1 MGIINGKQYL
11 DRIDSLHANVWYN
24 GQQVKGNISEH
35 PAFSGVMRSQAALF
49 DMQHDEKHKDI
60 MTFTSETTGN
70 LVGTSYLRPTTKE
83 DLEKRRKMVQ
93 VWAKSTFG
101 MMGRSPDYK
110 NSTLMALASSADLLE
125 EQGPQFSQNLK
136 NFYEYAREKDLSF
149 THTFIS
155 PQVNRSSLHYEDEE
169 NIVAARMVDKNSEGI
184 IIKGARLLATQGGIT
199 DEIIISSSGLKMFEE
214 PFAYA
219 FSIPSNTEGLKFICR
234 ESFSYDS
241 SSFNHPLGSRF
252 EEMDAIVVL
261 DNVLVP
267 WERVFVAEN
276 IDVANKL
283 YSISNFKPLVTHQV
297 VSRQIMKA
305 EFILGIAQ
313 LLVNTI
319 AIGEYGHVKEKISEI
334 IIAVENHKALLLASE
349 INAKQ
354 DKHGTMVPDVTPL
367 SVAIV
372 QFPKVYPRFIE
383 ILQLLGA
390 SGLVSIPTEA
400 DLESPIRADI
410 DQYLQSATTDAISRI
425 QLFRLAWDV
434 SMSAFGSRQTL
445 YERFFF
451 GCPTRLTMGLYHE
464 YDRKELVNDVAR
476 GLGFLGR

>member
-11 DRIDSLHANVWYN
+11 DRINSLQTNVWHN
-24 GQQVKGNISEH
+24 GKQVQGNISEH

-49 DMQHDEKHKDI
+49 DMQHDEKYKDI
-60 MTFTSETTGN
+60 MTFESDTTGN
-70 LVGTSYLRPTTKE
+70 LVGTSFLRPTTKE

-93 VWAKSTFG
+93 VWAKATFG

-125 EQGPQFSQNLK
+125 EQGPQFPKNLK
-136 NFYEYAREKDLSF
+136 NFYEYARENDLSF

-155 PQVNRSSLHYEDEE
+155 PQVNRSSFHYEDED
-169 NIVAARMVDKNSEGI
+169 NIVAARMIDKTSEGI

-252 EEMDAIVVL
+252 EEMDAVVVL

-267 WERVFVAEN
+267 WERVFVSEN

-283 YSISNFKPLVTHQV
+283 YSLSNFKPLVTHQV
-297 VSRQIMKA
+297 VSRQVMKA
-305 EFILGIAQ
+305 EFVLGIAQ
-313 LLVNTI
+313 LIVNTI
-319 AIGEYGHVKEKISEI
+319 AIGEYGHVKEKISEM

-349 INAKQ
+349 INAKP

-372 QFPKVYPRFIE
+372 QFPKVYPRFME

-410 DQYLQSATTDAISRI
+410 DQYLQSATTDAKSRI
-425 QLFRLAWDV
+425 KLFRLAWDV

-451 GCPTRLTMGLYHE
+451 GCPTRLAMGLYQE
-464 YDRKELVNDVAR
+464 YNRKELVDDVAR
-476 GLGFLGR
+476 ELGFLE

>member
-11 DRIDSLHANVWYN
+11 NRINALHANVWYD
-24 GQQVKGNISEH
+24 GEQVRGNISEH
-35 PAFSGVMRSQAALF
+35 PAFAGAMKSQAALYDF
-49 DMQHDEKHKDI
+49 QHDEKHKEI
-60 MTFTSETTGN
+60 TTYVSDSTGD
-70 LVGTSYLRPTTKE
+70 LVGTSFLRPTSRE

-93 VWAKSTFG
+93 LWAKSTFG

-125 EQGPQFSQNLK
+125 EQGPQFPENLR
-136 NFYEYAREKDLSF
+136 NFYHHARENDLSF

-155 PQVNRSSLHYEDEE
+155 PQVNRSSFHYEDDE
-169 NIVAARMVDKNSEGI
+169 NIVAARMVDKTSEGI
-184 IIKGARLLATQGGIT
+184 VIKGARLLATQGGIT

-219 FSIPSNTEGLKFICR
+219 FSIPSNMEGLKFICR
-234 ESFSYDS
+234 ESFSYDPS
-241 SSFNHPLGSRF
+241 QFNHPLGSRF

-267 WERVFVAEN
+267 WERVFVSEN

-283 YSISNFKPLVTHQV
+283 YGASNFKPLVTHQV
-297 VSRQIMKA
+297 VSRQVKKA
-305 EFILGIAQ
+305 EFVLGVAQ

-334 IIAVENHKALLLASE
+334 IIALENHKALLLASE
-349 INAKQ
+349 MNAKQ

-367 SVAIV
+367 SVAIA

-390 SGLVSIPTEA
+390 SGLVSIPTER
-400 DLESPIRADI
+400 DLQSPIRADI
-410 DQYLQSATTDAISRI
+410 DQYLQSATTDAQTRI
-425 QLFRLAWDV
+425 KLFRLAWDV

-451 GCPTRLTMGLYHE
+451 GCPTRLAMGLYHE
-464 YDRKELVNDVAR
+464 YDRHQLVDDVAKEL
-476 GLGFLGR
+476 GF

>member
-1 MGIINGKQYL
+1 MGIIDGKQYL
-11 DRIDSLHANVWYN
+11 DRINSLQSNVWYN

-35 PAFSGVMRSQAALF
+35 PAFSGVMKSQAALY
-49 DMQHDEKHKDI
+49 DMQHENKYKDI

-70 LVGTSYLRPTTKE
+70 LVGTSFLRPTSKE
-83 DLEKRRKMVQ
+83 DLEKRRKMIQ
-93 VWAKSTFG
+93 LWAKSTFG

-110 NSTLMALASSADLLE
+110 NSTLMALATSADILT
-125 EQGPQFSQNLK
+125 EQGPQFPENLR
-136 NFYEYAREKDLSF
+136 NFYEYARENDLSF

-155 PQVNRSSLHYEDEE
+155 PQVNRSSYHYEDDE
-169 NIVAARMVDKNSEGI
+169 NIVAARIVDKNSEGLV
-184 IIKGARLLATQGGIT
+184 IKGARLLATQGGIT
-199 DEIIISSSGLKMFEE
+199 DEIIISSSGLKMFDE

-234 ESFSYDS
+234 ESFAYDS
-241 SSFNHPLGSRF
+241 SQFNHPLGSRF

-267 WERVFVAEN
+267 WDRVFVSEN
-276 IDVANKL
+276 IEVANNL

-297 VSRQIMKA
+297 VSRQVMKA
-305 EFILGIAQ
+305 EFILGVAQ

-334 IIAVENHKALLLASE
+334 IIAVESHKALLLASE
-349 INAKQ
+349 INAKP

-367 SVAIV
+367 SVAIA

-390 SGLVSIPTEA
+390 SGLVSIPTEN
-400 DLESPIRADI
+400 DLESPIRPDI
-410 DQYLQSATTDAISRI
+410 DQYLQSATTDAHTRI
-425 QLFRLAWDV
+425 KLFRLAWDV
-434 SMSAFGSRQTL
+434 SMSAFGSRQNL

-451 GCPTRLTMGLYHE
+451 GCPTRLAMGLYHE
-464 YDRKELVNDVAR
+464 YDRKELVDDVAR
-476 GLGFLGR
+476 DLGLEVK

>member
-11 DRIDSLHANVWYN
+11 DRINSLHANVWHN
-24 GQQVKGNISEH
+24 GQQVTGNISEH

-49 DMQHDEKHKDI
+49 DMQNEEKHKDI
-60 MTFTSETTGN
+60 MTFKSDTTGS
-70 LVGTSYLRPTTKE
+70 LIGTSYLRPTTKE

-125 EQGPQFSQNLK
+125 EQGPQFPQNLK
-136 NFYEYAREKDLSF
+136 NFYEYARENDLSF

-155 PQVNRSSLHYEDEE
+155 PQVNRSSFHYEDDE
-169 NIVAARMVDKNSEGI
+169 NIVAARMVDKTSEGI

-219 FSIPSNTEGLKFICR
+219 FSIPSNTDGLKFICR

-267 WERVFVAEN
+267 WERVFVSEN

-297 VSRQIMKA
+297 VSRQVMKA

-319 AIGEYGHVKEKISEI
+319 SIGEYGHVKEKISEI

-349 INAKQ
+349 LNAKL

-410 DQYLQSATTDAISRI
+410 DQYLQSATTDAKSRI
-425 QLFRLAWDV
+425 QLFRLAWDI

-451 GCPTRLTMGLYHE
+451 GCPTRLAMGLYQE
-464 YDRKELVNDVAR
+464 YNRKELVDDVAR
-476 GLGFLGR
+476 ELGFLK

>member
-1 MGIINGKQYL
+1 MGIIDGKQYL
-11 DRIDSLHANVWYN
+11 DRINSLQSNVWYN

-35 PAFSGVMRSQAALF
+35 PAFSGVMKSQAALY
-49 DMQHDEKHKDI
+49 DMQHENKYKDI

-70 LVGTSYLRPTTKE
+70 LVGTSFLRPTSKE
-83 DLEKRRKMVQ
+83 DLEKRRKMIQ
-93 VWAKSTFG
+93 LWAKSTFG

-110 NSTLMALASSADLLE
+110 NSTLMALATSADILT
-125 EQGPQFSQNLK
+125 EQGPQFPENLR
-136 NFYEYAREKDLSF
+136 NFYEYARENDLSF

-155 PQVNRSSLHYEDEE
+155 PQVNRSSYHYEDDE
-169 NIVAARMVDKNSEGI
+169 NIVAARIVDKNSEGLV
-184 IIKGARLLATQGGIT
+184 IKGARLLATQGGIT
-199 DEIIISSSGLKMFEE
+199 DEIIISSSGLKMFDE

-219 FSIPSNTEGLKFICR
+219 FSIPSNTKGLKFICR
-234 ESFSYDS
+234 ESFAYDS
-241 SSFNHPLGSRF
+241 SQFNHPLGSRF

-267 WERVFVAEN
+267 WDRVFVSEN
-276 IDVANKL
+276 IEVANNL

-297 VSRQIMKA
+297 VSRQVMKA
-305 EFILGIAQ
+305 EFILGVAQ

-334 IIAVENHKALLLASE
+334 IIAVESHKALLLASE
-349 INAKQ
+349 INAKP

-367 SVAIV
+367 SVAIA

-390 SGLVSIPTEA
+390 SGLVSIPTEN
-400 DLESPIRADI
+400 DLESPIRPDI
-410 DQYLQSATTDAISRI
+410 DQYMQSATTDAHTRI
-425 QLFRLAWDV
+425 KLFRLAWDV
-434 SMSAFGSRQTL
+434 SMSAFGSRQNL

-451 GCPTRLTMGLYHE
+451 GCPTRLAMGLYHE
-464 YDRKELVNDVAR
+464 YDRKELVDDVAR
-476 GLGFLGR
+476 DLGLEVK

>member
-11 DRIDSLHANVWYN
+11 TRIDSLHANVWYN

-35 PAFSGVMRSQAALF
+35 PAFSGVMRSQASLF
-49 DMQHDEKHKDI
+49 DMQHDKKHKDI
-60 MTFTSETTGN
+60 MTFTSDTTGN

-93 VWAKSTFG
+93 IWAKSTFG

-125 EQGPQFSQNLK
+125 ELGPQFPQNLK
-136 NFYEYAREKDLSF
+136 NFYEYARENDLSF
-149 THTFIS
+149 THTFIA
-155 PQVNRSSLHYEDEE
+155 PQANRSSLHYEDDE
-169 NIVAARMVDKNSEGI
+169 NIVAARMVDKTSEGI
-184 IIKGARLLATQGGIT
+184 VIKGARLLATQGGIT

-219 FSIPSNTEGLKFICR
+219 FSIPSNTKGLKFFCR

-297 VSRQIMKA
+297 VSRQVMKA

-334 IIAVENHKALLLASE
+334 IVAVENHKALLLASE
-349 INAKQ
+349 MNAKP

-410 DQYLQSATTDAISRI
+410 DQYLQSATTDAKTRI
-425 QLFRLAWDV
+425 QLFRLAWDI

-451 GCPTRLTMGLYHE
+451 GCPTRLAMGLYHE
-464 YDRKELVNDVAR
+464 YDRKELVDDVAR
-476 GLGFLGR
+476 ELGFFE